1 MAAPVSCGSA
11 MKSEHSI
18 MPCSREFPL
27 YLVTSSGRVDSKQ
40 GLVV

>member
-1 MAAPVSCGSA
+1 
-11 MKSEHSI
+11 MKSEHGI
-18 MPCSREFPL
+18 LPCSHEFPI